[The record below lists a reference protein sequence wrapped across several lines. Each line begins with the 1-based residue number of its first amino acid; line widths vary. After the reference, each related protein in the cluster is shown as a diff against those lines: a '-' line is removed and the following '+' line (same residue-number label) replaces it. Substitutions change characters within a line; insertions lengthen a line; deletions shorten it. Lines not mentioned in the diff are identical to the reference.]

1 MRFCFSHNF
10 ALICGFRV
18 SLLSIINPSDRN
30 GSLMGRHNFAM
41 NNHMAELQIYG
52 IFNLHVILKRLNVM
66 HVVNSSK
73 LHRTNWDDLMKYWL
87 YSVNSLRWYY
97 YIYTI
102 EIWILFGRIDQGFIH
117 FFLFFLFFRLLRTM
131 DSLMG
136 TLKFRICIQRILND
150 M

>member
-1 MRFCFSHNF
+1 MICRKKESSEPFGIKISSVLIWLMRFCFSHNF

-18 SLLSIINPSDRN
+18 SLLSIINLSGRN
-30 GSLMGRHNFAM
+30 GSLMRTHNFPI

-52 IFNLHVILKRLNVM
+52 IFNLHVILIRLRVM

-73 LHRTNWDDLMKYWL
+73 LHRINWDDPMKYWL

-102 EIWILFGRIDQGFIH
+102 EIRILFG
-117 FFLFFLFFRLLRTM
+117 
-131 DSLMG
+131 
-136 TLKFRICIQRILND
+136 
-150 M
+150 